1 MLRKHAQTHAYSNVT
16 PMGDIFGVWLQVKEL
31 AKSML
36 AAKSFNPTSAPA
48 QLDRWMR
55 ILAEELSHR
64 LTEDG
69 IAHSRA
75 PRSLSL
81 SYRCCHLVP
90 YASLEHPC
98 TGDAKFKIYCIETHA
113 QHAGACPPI
122 S

>member
-1 MLRKHAQTHAYSNVT
+1 
-16 PMGDIFGVWLQVKEL
+16 
-31 AKSML
+31 ML

-81 SYRCCHLVP
+81 SYRSLCPLLLLQGQGFPSVDENAERFNLSLADEKLLTRHLVRQN
-90 YASLEHPC
+90 
-98 TGDAKFKIYCIETHA
+98 AKTL
-113 QHAGACPPI
+113 QGL
-122 S
+122 